1 MDNAVA
7 SKLSF
12 AGGIAVSDLWNQVK
26 MQFKDF
32 PAEIRNRIQA
42 DQQEVIEEAV
52 LSERICSIE
61 KATLALLE
69 ANVPKDQIITLLQK
83 HWDLR
88 RSEAKQ
94 FIEEAEDTNSC
105 S

>member
-1 MDNAVA
+1 M
-7 SKLSF
+7 
-12 AGGIAVSDLWNQVK
+12 SDLWNQVK

-69 ANVPKDQIITLLQK
+69 ANVPKDQIIALLQK

-88 RSEAKQ
+88 RSEANQ

>member
-1 MDNAVA
+1 M
-7 SKLSF
+7 
-12 AGGIAVSDLWNQVK
+12 SDLWNQVK

-42 DQQEVIEEAV
+42 DQQEVIEEGV

-69 ANVPKDQIITLLQK
+69 ANVPKDQIIALLQK

-88 RSEAKQ
+88 RSEANQ

>member
-12 AGGIAVSDLWNQVK
+12 TGGIAVRDLWNQVK

-32 PAEIRNRIQA
+32 PAEIRSRIQKE
-42 DQQEVIEEAV
+42 QQEIIEEAV
-52 LSERICSIE
+52 FNERICSIQ

-69 ANVPKDQIITLLQK
+69 AGASKDQIVALLQK
-83 HWDLR
+83 YWDLR
-88 RSEAKQ
+88 RSEANR
-94 FIEEAEDTNSC
+94 FIEEAEDAGSC
-105 S
+105 P